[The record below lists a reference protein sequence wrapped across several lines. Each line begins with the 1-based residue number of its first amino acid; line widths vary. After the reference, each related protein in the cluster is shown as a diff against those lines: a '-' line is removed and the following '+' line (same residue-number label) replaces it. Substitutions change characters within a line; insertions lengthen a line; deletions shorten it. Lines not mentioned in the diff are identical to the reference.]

1 MFAYHPSVGN
11 SGGIITI
18 WNGNALSGNVISTSS
33 YQVTVE
39 FTCNISGEKWYITNI
54 YASCHTEGRN
64 EFINWMNNPDSSN
77 YDLWMLVGDFNM
89 IRSNSDRNRPGG
101 NSNTMLAFNDII
113 QTHDLEEIP
122 LKGRQYTWSNMHN
135 TPLLEKLD
143 WIFTSST
150 WTITF
155 PNTMAYPMA
164 RLGLDHVPI
173 LIEIG
178 SVIPK
183 AQIFRFEEYWL
194 DFDGLDEVV
203 QNHWKNEGVYKNTA
217 QDITARFKSLRQ
229 GIKKWSRNL
238 SQLSIIIHNCS
249 YVLALLDGLEEQRS
263 LSIIEKKIQTCSQG
277 TDTSLTYR

>member
-1 MFAYHPSVGN
+1 MNRYRSWNILDWNIRGINSQDRWDDLANKISESNCNIICLQETKRESFDNAYIRKFCPRKFNMFAYHPSVGN

-18 WNGNALSGNVISTSS
+18 WNGNALTGNIISSSS

-54 YASCHTEGRN
+54 YASCHAEGRY
-64 EFINWMNNPDSSN
+64 EFIHWMNNLDSSI
-77 YDLWMLVGDFNM
+77 YELWMLVGDFNM
-89 IRSNSDRNRPGG
+89 IRSNYDRNRPGG

-113 QTHDLEEIP
+113 QAHDLEEIP
-122 LKGRQYTWSNMHN
+122 LKGRQYTWSNMQN

-143 WIFTSST
+143 WIFTSSM

-164 RLGLDHVPI
+164 RLGSDHVPI

-203 QNHWKNEGVYKNTA
+203 
-217 QDITARFKSLRQ
+217 
-229 GIKKWSRNL
+229 
-238 SQLSIIIHNCS
+238 
-249 YVLALLDGLEEQRS
+249 
-263 LSIIEKKIQTCSQG
+263 
-277 TDTSLTYR
+277 